1 MSVDWRK
8 YPDAVTAAQACARH
22 ILEVLEEALSGE
34 GLATL
39 AVSGGS
45 TPRPMFQEMAR
56 SRFEWDRVHLF
67 WVDERAVPPADPQSN
82 YKLANESFIA
92 PAHFPDRNVHRI
104 QAELGPEA
112 AAGRYENEIR
122 EFFGLSAGELPGFD
136 VIHCGIGP
144 DGHTASLFP
153 GEPRIRDHDKIA
165 AAVWV
170 EKFAQWRITLL
181 PGALEAARNA
191 VVLACGPDK
200 ADAVRAIFSG
210 PYDPM
215 QWPAQILSRNLTSV
229 TWFLDEAAAAGVD

>member
-8 YPDAVTAAQACARH
+8 YPDAVTAAQACAQH
-22 ILEVLEEALSGE
+22 ILAVLEETLSGE

-92 PAHFPDRNVHRI
+92 PARFPAANIHRV
-104 QAELGPEA
+104 QAELGSQSA
-112 AAGRYENEIR
+112 AVAYEKEIR
-122 EFFGLSAGELPGFD
+122 EFFGLAAGELPHFD
-136 VIHCGIGP
+136 VLHCGIGP
-144 DGHTASLFP
+144 DAHTASLFP
-153 GEPRIRDHDKIA
+153 GEPLIQDRENIA
-165 AAVWV
+165 AAVYV

-181 PGALEAARNA
+181 PGVLMGARHT
-191 VVLACGPDK
+191 VVLTAGSDK
-200 ADAVRAIFSG
+200 AEAVRSIFNE

-215 QWPAQILSRNLTSV
+215 RLPGQITSH
-229 TWFLDEAAAAGVD
+229 